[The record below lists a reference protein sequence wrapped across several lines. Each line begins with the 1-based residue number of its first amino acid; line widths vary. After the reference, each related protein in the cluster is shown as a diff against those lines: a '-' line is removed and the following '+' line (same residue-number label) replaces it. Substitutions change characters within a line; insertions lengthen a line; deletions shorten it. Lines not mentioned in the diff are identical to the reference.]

1 MRKQDRTALVLMA
14 GLSLLI
20 TACGKTQTQSQTQ
33 TQPPAST
40 SIDSTEP
47 SSQEAETVEYEGEYY
62 LKSEISED
70 TLKWLERYH
79 QMPEEDRLKINMV
92 PPEFVPKGTDIAAME
107 TNETK
112 TVETQGTGEPLAVPD
127 ILLTSAPEIVLTDP
141 LSSALNEFRL
151 QSGNY
156 SWSVMEN
163 KEVQEVV
170 ACGAHPLDQVMEKM
184 KRLKVP
190 SYNRLDAIPY
200 SVSCIIPPDKITVT
214 AWDISNLGD
223 TESKEESV
231 TVYENKT
238 LIELQPG
245 KVYELTA
252 EWSRDQL
259 ETRSFSG
266 TASYT
271 ILTE

>member
-1 MRKQDRTALVLMA
+1 
-14 GLSLLI
+14 
-20 TACGKTQTQSQTQ
+20 
-33 TQPPAST
+33 
-40 SIDSTEP
+40 
-47 SSQEAETVEYEGEYY
+47 
-62 LKSEISED
+62 
-70 TLKWLERYH
+70 
-79 QMPEEDRLKINMV
+79 
-92 PPEFVPKGTDIAAME
+92 
-107 TNETK
+107 
-112 TVETQGTGEPLAVPD
+112 
-127 ILLTSAPEIVLTDP
+127 
-141 LSSALNEFRL
+141 
-151 QSGNY
+151 
-156 SWSVMEN
+156 MEN

-170 ACGAHPLDQVMEKM
+170 ACGAHPLDQAMEKT

-190 SYNRLDAIPY
+190 SYNRLDAIPF